1 MDDSKT
7 RRHSSVLAAA
17 GAGFL
22 VLAGFFLWRDL
33 ALPRELVLLAAVVVS
48 GAATLLRW
56 PRLWP
61 AVAPSV
67 LFGATALGAAWY
79 AMERSPAVLP
89 ALAAAAAVAAAAVVQ
104 LELRPP
110 AARAGWS
117 GQVTWYAFG
126 AALLA
131 STWALYFT
139 FFTTGFAADSVARR
153 LNPHAGV
160 AGAGAGDLPR
170 GAAAHAGRGA
180 RGRRPHGGR
189 AHQGGGL
196 RHDPPA
202 RIAAGDG
209 AGGGG
214 RAVAVWGEDA
224 ADAGHSDRS
233 GPSAAPARKGVA

>member
-1 MDDSKT
+1 MDDSKA
-7 RRHSSVLAAA
+7 RRQSSVLAAA

-61 AVAPSV
+61 AAAPIV
-67 LFGATALGAAWY
+67 LFGATALGAGWY
-79 AMERSPAVLP
+79 AIERSPAVLP
-89 ALAAAAAVAAAAVVQ
+89 ALAAAVAIAAAAVVQ

-153 LNPHAGV
+153 LIPTLVWLALGL
-160 AGAGAGDLPR
+160 AIFL
-170 GAAAHAGRGA
+170 AGRLRTPAAVHVGVGLMA
-180 RGRRPHGGR
+180 VAVVKAVAYDTTHL
-189 AHQGGGL
+189 HGGL
-196 RHDPPA
+196 RVVVLAAVGALLLFGARTLGPA
-202 RIAAGDG
+202 
-209 AGGGG
+209 
-214 RAVAVWGEDA
+214 
-224 ADAGHSDRS
+224 
-233 GPSAAPARKGVA
+233 AAPARKGVA